1 MSFNPIIHLI
11 DDDSAL
17 RETLNF
23 FLQSEGY
30 VVRIYSSARLF
41 LDTIE
46 PTENGCIIT
55 DVHMPEMTGIELLA
69 TLNERGVFMPA
80 IVISGRSD
88 VGLENEAMKRGAVDF
103 FEKPFDPEILLAAIC
118 KALAPK
124 NDVPEI

>member
-1 MSFNPIIHLI
+1 
-11 DDDSAL
+11 
-17 RETLNF
+17 
-23 FLQSEGY
+23 
-30 VVRIYSSARLF
+30 
-41 LDTIE
+41 
-46 PTENGCIIT
+46 
-55 DVHMPEMTGIELLA
+55 MPEMTGIELLA